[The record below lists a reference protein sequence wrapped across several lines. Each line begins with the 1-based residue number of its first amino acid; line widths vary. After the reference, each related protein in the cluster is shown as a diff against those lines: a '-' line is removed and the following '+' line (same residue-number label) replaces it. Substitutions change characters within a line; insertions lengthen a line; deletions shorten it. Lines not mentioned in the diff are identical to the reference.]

1 MVKKANQKDAYAVA
15 LELYNAALVWAEST
29 MAFAV
34 SDLDDE
40 TLRDFIRSEM
50 PEYKYFDAEHAGSI
64 LDELMKILYEG
75 LMERA
80 EDEADQQRQLNH
92 RP

>member
-1 MVKKANQKDAYAVA
+1 MKKANQKDAYAVA
-15 LELYNAALVWAEST
+15 LELYNAAIVWAENT
-29 MAFAV
+29 MAFAAI
-34 SDLDDE
+34 DLDDE
-40 TLRDFIRSEM
+40 TLRDFILSEM
-50 PEYKYFDAEHAGSI
+50 PEYKYFDAEYAESI
-64 LDELMKILYEG
+64 LDELHLILYEG